1 MNRQNERSGFMKL
14 EIYGRIIP
22 GKLRLYYHI
31 AVHCHGKCLVFIPCG
46 SAYVSGTRMNIS
58 ARSGQIQIPE
68 KLFYRK
74 GG

>member
-1 MNRQNERSGFMKL
+1 M
-14 EIYGRIIP
+14 
-22 GKLRLYYHI
+22 
-31 AVHCHGKCLVFIPCG
+31 VFIPCG

>member
-1 MNRQNERSGFMKL
+1 MLGIL
-14 EIYGRIIP
+14 
-22 GKLRLYYHI
+22 
-31 AVHCHGKCLVFIPCG
+31 PCG
-46 SAYVSGTRMNIS
+46 SAYVNGTRMIS